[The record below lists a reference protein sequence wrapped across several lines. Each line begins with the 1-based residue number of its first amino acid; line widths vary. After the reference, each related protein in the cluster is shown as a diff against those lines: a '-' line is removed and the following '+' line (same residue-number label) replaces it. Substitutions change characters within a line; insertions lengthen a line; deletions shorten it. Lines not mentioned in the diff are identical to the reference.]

1 MLPNILLMS
10 FKYIKNTRI
19 KDPKSLLHKHYHLE
33 QSSTK
38 ILSLIQIFD
47 LEFTHKLTPEAQLKI
62 VKLGRSPMILYIA
75 GNT

>member
-19 KDPKSLLHKHYHLE
+19 KDPKPLPHKHYHLE

-38 ILSLIQIFD
+38 ILSLVQIFD
-47 LEFTHKLTPEAQLKI
+47 LGSHAQA
-62 VKLGRSPMILYIA
+62 Y
-75 GNT
+75 T